1 MTRTFF
7 VLVLATAAALVVVP
21 AAATA
26 SPQPTAEG
34 GIAPPNNTTAPPTE
48 RVPNATT
55 TTPTAPPKSEATANT
70 SAASTVVAQVDSDLR
85 VLSYEYRNGV
95 FRITFQ
101 NTAKVAKRVTVSD
114 ASPIEG
120 KGAASFNIRTYRILP
135 GKETVEMQVQGKAAV
150 SITTRESLRNGEG
163 VYLSEEPADN
173 PFSAFGGT
181 GGLLAGIGTSV
192 SVSLLA
198 AWFVVWKEADGVEV
212 AG

>member
-7 VLVLATAAALVVVP
+7 ALLLATAAALAVVP

-26 SPQPTAEG
+26 SPHPTALG
-34 GIAPPNNTTAPPTE
+34 PPNNTTTAPTD
-48 RVPNATT
+48 RA
-55 TTPTAPPKSEATANT
+55 PTASTAPTTDATANG

-85 VLSYEYRNGV
+85 VLSYEYTDGV

-135 GKETVEMQVQGKAAV
+135 GKETVEMQVRGKAAV

-173 PFSAFGGT
+173 PFTAFGGT
-181 GGLLAGIGTSV
+181 TGLLAGIGTSV

>member
-7 VLVLATAAALVVVP
+7 VLVLATAAALAVVP

-26 SPQPTAEG
+26 SPQPTALD
-34 GIAPPNNTTAPPTE
+34 APNNTTTVPTE
-48 RVPNATT
+48 QVPNATAT
-55 TTPTAPPKSEATANT
+55 ASTAPTTEATGNA

-85 VLSYEYRNGV
+85 VLSYEYTDGV

-120 KGAASFNIRTYRILP
+120 QGAASFNIRTYTVLP
-135 GKETVEMQVQGKAAV
+135 GTETAEMRVRGKRAV

-173 PFSAFGGT
+173 PFTAFGGT
-181 GGLLAGIGTSV
+181 TGLLAGIGTSV
-192 SVSLLA
+192 SVSLVA